1 MKRRAYWPSTIL
13 DFTVHSDGSSLAAT
27 DWTVKSKAATN
38 GPTPRIWRAKQLDRS
53 MRRAEDGR
61 MTSSAVAKQGRATR
75 ERIVCAA
82 ADLIA
87 ERGAVGTS
95 LDDVRAA

>member
-1 MKRRAYWPSTIL
+1 
-13 DFTVHSDGSSLAAT
+13 
-27 DWTVKSKAATN
+27 
-38 GPTPRIWRAKQLDRS
+38 
-53 MRRAEDGR
+53 